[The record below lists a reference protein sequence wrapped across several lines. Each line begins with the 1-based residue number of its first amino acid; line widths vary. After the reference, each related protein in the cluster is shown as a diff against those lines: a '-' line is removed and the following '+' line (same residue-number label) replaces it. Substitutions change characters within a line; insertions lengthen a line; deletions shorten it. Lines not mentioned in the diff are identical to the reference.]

1 MPQFA
6 RLLMLTVSST
16 AVGVA
21 VGQQPHWAY
30 DPLPKAVALPAVARA
45 DWCRNDLDRFV
56 LARLERKQIS
66 PAPPL
71 GAAQYLR
78 RVSLSLTGLP
88 PEAERLDRAEA
99 GELDALIDELLAS
112 QRYAERMA
120 SEWLDVAR
128 YADTFGYQ
136 SDVERP
142 VWPWRD
148 WVLRAFRDNLP
159 YDQFAT
165 WQIAGDLLPGAT
177 RDQQLAT
184 AFQRLHRQTN
194 EGGSVEEEMRQE
206 YVSDRT
212 HTFATA
218 FLGMTMECARC
229 HDHKFDPVS
238 QKEYYELSAFFDNV
252 DESGLYSH
260 FTRAT
265 PTPALSLPTPAPR
278 RPATAHD
285 GIATV
290 LLTSG
295 SSGTPK
301 AVAHRLAAHL
311 EVRLGQPVQLALL
324 GQQVAARDLDRFVGL
339 GMGAVEHICRR
350 CQVFHARDIAVER
363 GLVDH

>member
-1 MPQFA
+1 MTWVA
-6 RLLMLTVSST
+6 RLVRGALPMALLG
-16 AVGVA
+16 AA
-21 VGQQPHWAY
+21 HAQERHWSFA
-30 DPLPKAVALPAVARA
+30 PLPREVSAPAVADA
-45 DWCRNDLDRFV
+45 AWCRNPIDRFV
-56 LARLERKQIS
+56 LARLQREGLT
-66 PAPPL
+66 PADEL
-71 GAAQYLR
+71 AAVSYLR

-88 PEAERLDRAEA
+88 PDEAQLDRAARGEA
-99 GELDALIDELLAS
+99 EAVVDELLAS
-112 QRYAERMA
+112 PRYAERMA

-128 YADTFGYQ
+128 YADTYGYQ
-136 SDVERP
+136 ADVERP

-159 YDQFAT
+159 YDQFVT
-165 WQIAGDLLPGAT
+165 WQVAGDLVPDAT

-206 YVSDRT
+206 YVADRT

-265 PTPALSLPTPAPR
+265 PTPAMSLPTSDQEQR
-278 RPATAHD
+278 ERD
-285 GIATV
+285 
-290 LLTSG
+290 
-295 SSGTPK
+295 
-301 AVAHRLAAHL
+301 
-311 EVRLGQPVQLALL
+311 
-324 GQQVAARDLDRFVGL
+324 ARDPVRSRRFAL
-339 GMGAVEHICRR
+339 QRMSPSSRSR
-350 CQVFHARDIAVER
+350 C
-363 GLVDH
+363 